1 MIAETYKQEQRK
13 THIRALNAVAEFR
26 AGKFDDAIN
35 TFIDLDFNPAKVV
48 ALYPENVAGR
58 LSVSPDKWLKLYGGS
73 LADPAA
79 DASHESS
86 QHEGRKLSE
95 TYKMERSPSP
105 TGSIRG
111 RLRTG
116 FSALLPGGVKEDDTA
131 SISSQ
136 KASSLRPN
144 KKPRSTSLFKE

>member
-1 MIAETYKQEQRK
+1 M
-13 THIRALNAVAEFR
+13 AEFR
-26 AGKFDDAIN
+26 VGKFDDAIN

-48 ALYPENVAGR
+48 ALYPDNVAGR

-73 LADPAA
+73 PADPEA

-86 QHEGRKLSE
+86 QNEESKREE
-95 TYKMERSPSP
+95 THKNERSPSP

-116 FSALLPGGVKEDDTA
+116 FSALLPGGAKEDDTA

-136 KASSLRPN
+136 KAGSLRPT
-144 KKPRSTSLFKE
+144 KKPRGTSVSIE